1 MPARRT
7 APIVLG
13 VTALVGLA
21 LDQATK
27 AWVVA
32 QVEGHA
38 PITVVGQV
46 LRIDVSR
53 NLVASFS
60 FAPAATIV
68 FTVLAVVIAAVIA
81 RTAARLRSIGWAVA
95 LGLILAGAL
104 GNLSDRLFRAPG
116 FGRGAV
122 VDFIDLQHFATFN
135 VADSCIT
142 CGAVLAVLLALRGV
156 ALTEPT
162 GPTN

>member
-7 APIVLG
+7 ATIVLG
-13 VTALVGLA
+13 ATAALGLA

-32 QVEGHA
+32 DVEGHA
-38 PITVVGQV
+38 PIRVVGSV

-53 NLVASFS
+53 NSGASFS
-60 FAPAATIV
+60 FAPAATVV
-68 FTVLAVVIAAVIA
+68 FTVLAVAIAAVIA
-81 RTAARLRSIGWAVA
+81 RTATRLRSIGWAVA

-142 CGAVLAVLLALRGV
+142 CGAVLAVLLAVLGV
-156 ALTEPT
+156 SLTEAP
-162 GPTN
+162 G